1 MQDNKKK
8 PQSILKLIVEV
19 IAQDSVKISQLFKE
33 VKAQIKDGTSLL
45 YDFMPLYFGMNLGSS
60 GFSTHHN
67 LGEFA
72 LLSKTGQ
79 NIEGVDYIVSVL
91 RHKKNPLIFKVIAFN
106 LERREEY
113 MMELNESDVYEL
125 VEGDQQIL
133 RNVEPDELI
142 QKITNNL
149 NLIERDN
156 IKVLSCDQKIFFNE
170 IWADR
175 MESAKNHQVHKR
187 SPMES

>member
-1 MQDNKKK
+1 M
-8 PQSILKLIVEV
+8 
-19 IAQDSVKISQLFKE
+19 
-33 VKAQIKDGTSLL
+33 
-45 YDFMPLYFGMNLGSS
+45 
-60 GFSTHHN
+60 
-67 LGEFA
+67 
-72 LLSKTGQ
+72 
-79 NIEGVDYIVSVL
+79 
-91 RHKKNPLIFKVIAFN
+91 IAFN

-133 RNVEPDELI
+133 RNVEPDALI
-142 QKITNNL
+142 QKISNNL

-175 MESAKNHQVHKR
+175 MESAKNHQVHRR
-187 SPMES
+187 SPMESQWQVDRPTAELMQKV